1 MECLRVAPPWLVL
14 EHSLRSSHT
23 LCPPSPL
30 CHTAPQVECL
40 RVAPPRLIPEQTGD
54 MRLQMELSRAAK
66 GYAGRWGVVLL
77 GYSPQQLAPEHMAW
91 GLGGYN
97 PYLAPPPTHTTKHE
111 HESGRKTH
119 PYSSPVFISTP
130 LRL

>member
-1 MECLRVAPPWLVL
+1 MQ
-14 EHSLRSSHT
+14 SSHT
-23 LCPPSPL
+23 LCAPAPPL
-30 CHTAPQVECL
+30 CHTLSQVECL

-97 PYLAPPPTHTTKHE
+97 PYPNLDPPHTNTARRIPTPPPSSFRPPFATK
-111 HESGRKTH
+111 
-119 PYSSPVFISTP
+119 P
-130 LRL
+130 